1 MADNQSRAKTNPFP
15 HHNHSSIMMNNNS
28 APYNSPQQH
37 QHQGGLSLSLSFPQ
51 HAADAAPSPILLPL
65 GPFTGYATILN
76 TSRFLTP
83 AQSILDDLFAFVN
96 SHHTHHHE
104 AEEEEASLGSELK
117 SLGERVS
124 DHRWNKSNLMLM
136 LHEVHRRYNLCCDQ
150 MKTVVTSFEAVAGLG
165 NAAPFISNAI
175 RIVSVHFTSL
185 KNALL
190 HRIHTQ
196 SGCCRDH
203 NEHQQSDSHN
213 HNMKPSSST
222 RFNLNFF
229 LQSPPPPP
237 PQQRMPQHP
246 VWRSQRVLPDRAV
259 ALLKSWLFEH
269 FLHPYPTDAEKQ
281 ILAQQTGLS
290 RTQVRYS

>member
-136 LHEVHRRYNLCCDQ
+136 LHEVSYRCR
-150 MKTVVTSFEAVAGLG
+150 EA
-165 NAAPFISNAI
+165 
-175 RIVSVHFTSL
+175 
-185 KNALL
+185 
-190 HRIHTQ
+190 
-196 SGCCRDH
+196 D
-203 NEHQQSDSHN
+203 
-213 HNMKPSSST
+213 SSST
-222 RFNLNFF
+222 DWFVQDPGFQLVYQCKSESMEANGGRDSLTRIRAQRSCFLFSVGATATCWLLLVFGGCSQYRKQTDENF
-229 LQSPPPPP
+229 
-237 PQQRMPQHP
+237 
-246 VWRSQRVLPDRAV
+246 RAGG
-259 ALLKSWLFEH
+259 SWWLFVKRWR
-269 FLHPYPTDAEKQ
+269 FAGPGSASCKCSDQ
-281 ILAQQTGLS
+281 
-290 RTQVRYS
+290 